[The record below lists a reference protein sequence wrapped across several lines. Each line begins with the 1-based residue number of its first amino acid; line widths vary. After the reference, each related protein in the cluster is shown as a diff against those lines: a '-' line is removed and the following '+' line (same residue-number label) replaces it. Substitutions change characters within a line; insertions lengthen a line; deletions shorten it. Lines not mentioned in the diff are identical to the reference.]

1 MGILITLTDSAD
13 QQTQH
18 RIAFTVPCPIL
29 VSDFNAV
36 SAFMPFELVD
46 IATTTGIESLNAVS
60 YQGIYDK
67 ILQQLNYNANARSTC
82 GIIKLN
88 FVNSLSELSHDPIKH
103 TVTLTSGLNSVD
115 GTYYDSY
122 IEFKFLAFTWRL
134 KIQARLVSCQVASL
148 NFKEPYR

>member
-1 MGILITLTDSAD
+1 
-13 QQTQH
+13 
-18 RIAFTVPCPIL
+18 
-29 VSDFNAV
+29 
-36 SAFMPFELVD
+36 MPFELVD